1 MSLTIIAYAT
11 TQVKAD
17 AIGNLRERF
26 ASQNIILNL
35 SIRDIDAVK
44 AEVLEIKKRAVRGLY
59 VIALDADELDVLSD
73 LPLSN
78 FGQGVILVS
87 DDNNTQAMRN
97 AKHLGALDY
106 VPFESL
112 DSELIS
118 VVDDVAKK
126 AQSTSKVLGFTGMGG
141 GAGSSTI
148 SAYFAQYCATT
159 LGQNTALVD
168 FDLAFGRQGVD
179 FAAVP
184 KSSFAA
190 DFIKS
195 LSADTALD
203 GLYSSVFPN
212 LDVFSSPHVQNL
224 VEIEQNADGGAFI
237 NVLRDRY
244 DIVILDIPTALA
256 NFDAELLGYLD
267 TLNLVFTSDL
277 NGIRNL
283 SNVLRWLDSVNV
295 VSFHTILNK
304 FTKKANIQVEDI
316 RKIAKLSEISVFYDD
331 PLIGRHQNRLDIDNR
346 KNVFASDKNAK
357 AIKHVSQINSLART
371 VAVGKSGFL
380 GGVFNKFKK
389 NGT

>member
-17 AIGNLRERF
+17 AIGQLRERF
-26 ASQNIILNL
+26 AAQNVILNL
-35 SIRDIDAVK
+35 SVREIEAIK
-44 AEVLEIKKRAVRGLY
+44 AEVLEVKKRSDRGLY
-59 VIALDADELDVLSD
+59 IFALNADELDALAD

-78 FGQGVILVS
+78 FGQGVVLVS
-87 DDNNTQAMRN
+87 DENNTQVMRH

-106 VPFESL
+106 VPFDAL
-112 DSELIS
+112 DSELIAAI
-118 VVDDVAKK
+118 DDIAK
-126 AQSTSKVLGFTGMGG
+126 QSRSISKVLGFTGMGG

-148 SAYFAQYCATT
+148 AAYFAHYCATT
-159 LGQNTALVD
+159 LGVNTALVD

-179 FAAVP
+179 FAAAT

-190 DFIKS
+190 DFLKS
-195 LSADTALD
+195 LSADTAFD

-237 NVLRDRY
+237 NMLRDRY
-244 DIVILDIPTALA
+244 DVVILDIPTALA

-277 NGIRNL
+277 QGIRNL

-295 VSFHTILNK
+295 VSFHPILNK
-304 FTKKANIQVEDI
+304 FTKKANLQVEDI
-316 RKIAKLSEISVFYDD
+316 RTIAKLSEISVFYDD
-331 PLIGRHQNRLDIDNR
+331 PLIGAHQNRMDIDRR
-346 KNVFASDKNAK
+346 KNIKASDKNAK
-357 AIKHVSQINSLART
+357 AMQHVSQINALVRPAS
-371 VAVGKSGFL
+371 VGRGGLL
-380 GGVFNKFKK
+380 GGLFNAFKK
-389 NGT
+389 NGA

>member
-148 SAYFAQYCATT
+148 SAYFAQYCATI

-179 FAAVP
+179 FAAAT

-190 DFIKS
+190 DFLKS

>member
-1 MSLTIIAYAT
+1 
-11 TQVKAD
+11 
-17 AIGNLRERF
+17 
-26 ASQNIILNL
+26 
-35 SIRDIDAVK
+35 
-44 AEVLEIKKRAVRGLY
+44 VL
-59 VIALDADELDVLSD
+59 
-73 LPLSN
+73 P
-78 FGQGVILVS
+78 
-87 DDNNTQAMRN
+87 
-97 AKHLGALDY
+97 
-106 VPFESL
+106 
-112 DSELIS
+112 
-118 VVDDVAKK
+118 
-126 AQSTSKVLGFTGMGG
+126 
-141 GAGSSTI
+141 
-148 SAYFAQYCATT
+148 

-190 DFIKS
+190 DFLKS

>member
-17 AIGNLRERF
+17 AIGKLRERF

-44 AEVLEIKKRAVRGLY
+44 AEVLEVKKTADRVLY
-59 VIALDADELDVLSD
+59 VFALDTDELDVLSD

-78 FGQGVILVS
+78 FGHGVILVS

-112 DSELIS
+112 DSELIAA
-118 VVDDVAKK
+118 VDDVAK
-126 AQSTSKVLGFTGMGG
+126 QSRSTSKVLGFTGMGG

-148 SAYFAQYCATT
+148 SAYFAQYCATK
-159 LGQNTALVD
+159 LGVNTALVD

-179 FAAVP
+179 FAAAT

-190 DFIKS
+190 EFIKS

-203 GLYSSVFPN
+203 GLYSPVIPN
-212 LDVFSSPHVQNL
+212 LNVFSSPHVQNL

-237 NVLRDRY
+237 NMLRDRY
-244 DIVILDIPTALA
+244 DVVILDIPTALA

-277 NGIRNL
+277 HGIRNL
-283 SNVLRWLDSVNV
+283 SNVLRWLDNVNV
-295 VSFHTILNK
+295 VSFHPILNK
-304 FTKKANIQVEDI
+304 FTKKANLQVKDI

-331 PLIGRHQNRLDIDNR
+331 PLIGMHQNRMDIDRRQNIT
-346 KNVFASDKNAK
+346 VSDKNAK
-357 AIKHVSQINSLART
+357 AIKHVSQINAVVRH
-371 VAVGKSGFL
+371 VAVRESGL
-380 GGVFNKFKK
+380 LSGLFNTFKK
-389 NGT
+389 NGA